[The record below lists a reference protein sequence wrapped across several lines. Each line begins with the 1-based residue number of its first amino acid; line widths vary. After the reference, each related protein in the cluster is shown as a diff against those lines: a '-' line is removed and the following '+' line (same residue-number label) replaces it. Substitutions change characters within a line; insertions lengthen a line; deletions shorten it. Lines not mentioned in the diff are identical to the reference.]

1 MGKEGI
7 TMSFRFWLEEIT
19 RMRLEDA
26 VREAGLGPLDMQY
39 LVPVRTD
46 EKQGKEVEVKST
58 QLDGEECAPSAHLVE
73 PAFFRCKT
81 RILAKITHKAIKSLC
96 KPVQ

>member
-1 MGKEGI
+1 LSRASNDNEKSFSKRSGGGKEGK

-19 RMRLEDA
+19 RIHLEDA

-46 EKQGKEVEVKST
+46 EKQGKEFGVKST
-58 QLDGEECAPSAHLVE
+58 QLDGEECAPSGYLVE
-73 PAFFRCKT
+73 PAFLR
-81 RILAKITHKAIKSLC
+81 
-96 KPVQ
+96 